1 MYLPDL
7 EQNKKESAFKVVGT
21 KIAEWV
27 PVIGLLVIFYFIEK
41 EHSYEIDRTA
51 KLAFRW
57 MVAVAIL
64 YWGYLSLIKVFYG
77 KHGETMVEFLR
88 RGSNQYPL
96 DFQIHFP
103 TVIFAIAFSI
113 SFIIFM
119 INV

>member
-7 EQNKKESAFKVVGT
+7 EKTNKSSTIKAVGT
-21 KIAEWV
+21 KVAEWI

-88 RGSNQYPL
+88 RGSNQYSL
-96 DFQIHFP
+96 DSQIHFP
-103 TVIFAIAFSI
+103 TAIFSIAFSI